1 MLIAFAIFS
10 LINYFTLIF
19 APYINCS
26 IQKLSLIACGILL
39 VKYVCELIYYAKFL
53 TFIFELGAIF
63 ADIIGS
69 GLFYL
74 TIIRVVQILI
84 DRHELK

>member
-1 MLIAFAIFS
+1 MLIAFGLFS
-10 LINYFTLIF
+10 IINYFTLIL

-26 IQKLSLIACGILL
+26 IQKLSLLACGILL
-39 VKYVCELIYYAKFL
+39 IKYGCELIYYTKIL

-63 ADIIGS
+63 ADIIGT

-74 TIIRVVQILI
+74 TIIRIIQILI
-84 DRHELK
+84 DRHGLK